1 MIKIRICYDKIRF
14 LYKKFIQSAIFHVRM
29 RESFMK
35 SAMYQKQLIN
45 LEQLNRFEYQFIYDE
60 GKNGKL
66 SCPVCGEMVRL
77 YLGIHHPPHFFH
89 LHSET
94 SACQDCEQ
102 TETTVQETSSE
113 YVEQNGFR
121 IPKSR
126 AIVATPVEK
135 SHFRK
140 ARKIKVSTS
149 FNTTI
154 NEKSEPD
161 HAYLQQLLNSRIK
174 LDSNQQQAVT
184 HIDGP
189 LLVLAGA
196 GSGKTRVLTTRAAF
210 MLNEKNIPPN
220 NMMLVTFTAKAAAE
234 MKARLLHY
242 PNVDR
247 RAIQSLVVGT
257 FHSIFYRILSFH
269 FPNEWSHEQL
279 LKFNWQ
285 KEKILKNAGKQL
297 GFSEQEFAYD
307 LALQQIGF
315 WKNSLITPKQ
325 MKPNS
330 EWEEKVAKLYTL
342 YEEHKQQHAQFD
354 FDDMLLG
361 CYSMF
366 QQHPDL
372 LERYQQRFRYFLI
385 DEFQDVNPV
394 QYELI
399 KLLSVHTKNV
409 CAVGDDDQAIYSFR
423 GSNPQYILDF
433 AKDFPNTK
441 IISLN
446 QNYRSSHEIVTTA
459 NQIIKANRQRHIKQ
473 MQAQYT
479 DKHAPILFYPYDE
492 EEEATMIVT
501 DIQEKIAAGAN
512 PADFAVLFRTHS
524 SSRALFERLVY
535 SSLPFKIDQDS
546 DSFYERYIVRG
557 MISFLRLSIN
567 EEDPTA
573 IKQILPIL
581 FMKQTVLQDVKA
593 SSILNDCT
601 LLEALSNVKTGFAFQ
616 ERKLKQLVGIV
627 RKLKQL
633 KPITAI
639 DLIEKEFDFSNF
651 LKKQGNEAN
660 KWEKGSDDVK
670 DLKVAVRNFRSIHE
684 FLEHVDHI
692 NAMNKEIRRQS
703 NQSNTITLSTIHRA
717 KGLEY
722 KTVYVV
728 GIVDGSLPHDYALD
742 SARNGDYAPLEE
754 ERRLLYVAVTRARE
768 HLYLSVPEKRRG
780 KTANQSR
787 FLSPLF

>member
-1 MIKIRICYDKIRF
+1 MYISLKI
-14 LYKKFIQSAIFHVRM
+14 RM
-29 RESFMK
+29 REFSMK
-35 SAMYQKQLIN
+35 SANYLKQHIH
-45 LEQLNRFEYQFIYDE
+45 LEQLNRFEYQTIYNE
-60 GKNGKL
+60 GKKGKL
-66 SCPVCGEMVRL
+66 SCPVCGETVRL
-77 YLGIHHPPHFFH
+77 YLGVLHPPHFYH
-89 LHSET
+89 LHSVNAT
-94 SACQDCEQ
+94 CQDTEHTELTIQ
-102 TETTVQETSSE
+102 ETTPEH
-113 YVEQNGFR
+113 VEQNGFR

-126 AIVATPVEK
+126 AIVATPIQK
-135 SHFRK
+135 THFRK
-140 ARKIKVSTS
+140 ARTIKVNAPFHSGKMTKQQS
-149 FNTTI
+149 I
-154 NEKSEPD
+154 DSYLHQLEK
-161 HAYLQQLLNSRIK
+161 AGVK

-184 HIDGP
+184 HLDGP

-210 MLNEKNIPPN
+210 MLNEKNIPPSS
-220 NMMLVTFTAKAAAE
+220 MMLVTFTAKAAAE

-247 RAIQSLVVGT
+247 RSIQSLVVGT

-269 FPNEWSHEQL
+269 FPKEWSHDHL

-285 KEKILKNAGKQL
+285 KESILKNAGKQL
-297 GFSEQEFAYD
+297 GINDQEFAYD

-325 MKPNS
+325 IKPDS
-330 EWEEKVAKLYTL
+330 EWEEKVVELYTI
-342 YEEHKQQHAQFD
+342 YEDHKRQHAQFD

-366 QQHPDL
+366 QEHPDL

-399 KLLSVHTKNV
+399 KLLSVNTKNV

-423 GSNPQYILDF
+423 GSNPKYILDF
-433 AKDFPNTK
+433 EKDFPKST

-459 NQIIKANRQRHIKQ
+459 NQIIKANKERHIKQ

-479 DKHAPILFYPYDE
+479 DTHAPILFYPYDE

-501 DIQEKIAAGAN
+501 DMQEKIAAGAS
-512 PADFAVLFRTHS
+512 PSDFAVLFRTHS
-524 SSRALFERLVY
+524 GSRALFERLAY

-557 MISFLRLSIN
+557 MLSFLRLSVN
-567 EEDPTA
+567 EEDQAA
-573 IKQILPIL
+573 IKQMLPIL
-581 FMKQTVLQDVKA
+581 FMKQSVLQDVKA
-593 SSILNDCT
+593 TSILKDCT
-601 LLEALSNVKTGFAFQ
+601 MLEALSNVKTGFAFQ
-616 ERKLKQLVGIV
+616 ERKLKLLLGIV

-633 KPITAI
+633 KPLTAI
-639 DLIEKEFDFSNF
+639 DMIEKEFDLSNF

-670 DLKVAVRNFRSIHE
+670 DLKVAARNFRSIHE

-692 NAMNKEIRRQS
+692 NAMNKEIRKQA
-703 NQSNTITLSTIHRA
+703 NQSNAITLSTIHRA

-722 KTVYVV
+722 KTVYILGV
-728 GIVDGSLPHDYALD
+728 VDGSLPHDFALD
-742 SARNGDYAPLEE
+742 SARNGDFAPLEE

-768 HLYLSVPEKRRG
+768 HLYLSVLEKRRG

-787 FLSPLF
+787 FLQTLYLN